1 MHDGRPWYM
10 ALWAMVDGT
19 MRRWAETLQR
29 LVRLLRFVR
38 ALLVVGVIL
47 VLASAVLALLA
58 AAGRLDMKWFLVSYA
73 WSTVFLVVPLA
84 ILVILVGLPL
94 RARSVTRLIDM
105 GYPANARELA
115 IRVFARKLRD
125 ESIETEELLVET
137 ALNEGRKVMRRME
150 EARRRAAEALN
161 ERRPFP
167 SVRRVVDVH
176 LIHADC
182 HRLSAPPACAAHGL
196 GRCLP

>member
-150 EARRRAAEALN
+150 EARRRAAE
-161 ERRPFP
+161 
-167 SVRRVVDVH
+167 DVPPPPP
-176 LIHADC
+176 
-182 HRLSAPPACAAHGL
+182 APP
-196 GRCLP
+196 PPP